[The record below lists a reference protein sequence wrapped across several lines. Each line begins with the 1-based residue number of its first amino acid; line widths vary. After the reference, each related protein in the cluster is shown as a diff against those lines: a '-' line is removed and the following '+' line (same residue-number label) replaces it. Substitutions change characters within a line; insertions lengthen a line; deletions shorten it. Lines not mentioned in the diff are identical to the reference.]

1 MSNEKLDK
9 IIEVVS
15 KNTGIP
21 TKDININSK
30 SDDCRSYHVSSEK
43 IRNILGFSTK
53 YTVKDAVSDLKN
65 AFEKGLLPNSM
76 EDEKYFNI
84 KRMQS
89 IQLC

>member
-30 SDDCRSYHVSSEK
+30 SDDFDKWDSYAHVKIILEIEK
-43 IRNILGFSTK
+43 INKKSVSAGKMGSVNSIKSILNLIS
-53 YTVKDAVSDLKN
+53 
-65 AFEKGLLPNSM
+65 
-76 EDEKYFNI
+76 
-84 KRMQS
+84 
-89 IQLC
+89 

>member
-30 SDDCRSYHVSSEK
+30 SDDFDKWDSFAHVKIILEIEK
-43 IRNILGFSTK
+43 INKKSVSAGKMGSVNSIKSILNLIS
-53 YTVKDAVSDLKN
+53 
-65 AFEKGLLPNSM
+65 
-76 EDEKYFNI
+76 
-84 KRMQS
+84 
-89 IQLC
+89 

>member
-30 SDDCRSYHVSSEK
+30 SDDFDKWDSFAHVKIILEIEK
-43 IRNILGFSTK
+43 INKKS
-53 YTVKDAVSDLKN
+53 VSAGKMGSVN
-65 AFEKGLLPNSM
+65 
-76 EDEKYFNI
+76 
-84 KRMQS
+84 
-89 IQLC
+89 